1 MFQCVGLVFA
11 SVNHNCILK
20 IYTFVNLWDKYIYVL
35 CRLQSVAFQYILNNG
50 YCYRLQ
56 IQLFMTK

>member
-50 YCYRLQ
+50 Y
-56 IQLFMTK
+56 